1 LWWFARF
8 AVCGQF
14 ARVGNP
20 EILTNQKE
28 TYMKFAVV
36 GAIVLVVIIALLLI
50 AGEQQQAQPD
60 PVAVL
65 AGVDGLVETVVDSD
79 VRWLQQLVLTWDVS
93 NRNYLIMAMPYS
105 LAMLAAGVLGF
116 GLLVA
121 VVVVLRRMP

>member
-1 LWWFARF
+1 
-8 AVCGQF
+8 
-14 ARVGNP
+14 
-20 EILTNQKE
+20 
-28 TYMKFAVV
+28 MKFAVV

-65 AGVDGLVETVVDSD
+65 AGVDGLVQTVSDSD
-79 VRWLQQLVLTWDVS
+79 VRWLQQLMVTWDVA

-105 LAMLAAGVLGF
+105 LAMVGAGVLGF

-121 VVVVLRRMP
+121 VVVILRRMP